1 MSAITKAALSGALKR
16 LLQTKTLD
24 NITIGELT
32 QTAGVSRK
40 TFYYHFQDIYDL
52 LEWTI
57 NEDSRLLLS
66 ELDLDNWDKDLA
78 RIVEYLGANRA
89 LILNAYHSLSRAV
102 VERRLT
108 TIFLPLVDHLLT
120 REPGYDRL
128 LPEDMGFLRS
138 LYTLGVVGIVLRW
151 IDDGLLIERLPPLQK
166 LQTFSRGTLRG
177 FIEQTLEQSD
187 Q

>member
-1 MSAITKAALSGALKR
+1 MSAITKAALSGVLKR

-24 NITIGELT
+24 NITVGELT

-57 NEDSRLLLS
+57 NEDSRVLLS
-66 ELDLDNWDKDLA
+66 ELDLDNWDEELA
-78 RIVEYLGANRA
+78 RIIEHLDANRA

-102 VERRLT
+102 VERELT

-128 LPEDMGFLRS
+128 LPEDLEFLRN
-138 LYTLGVVGIVLRW
+138 LYTLGAVGIILRW
-151 IDDGLLIERLPPLQK
+151 VDDGLSVEHLPPLQK
-166 LQTFSRGTLRG
+166 LQMLSRGTLRG
-177 FIEQTLEQSD
+177 FIEQTLEQSE